1 MTMGRVKQLTIF
13 EQDKEAFREQLLQV
27 KNSLLQLREIN
38 RELSLLPEDGRQ
50 LLNIAILNINDLNF
64 YLED

>member
-1 MTMGRVKQLTIF
+1 MGRVKQLTIF

>member
-1 MTMGRVKQLTIF
+1 MGRVKQLTIF
-13 EQDKEAFREQLLQV
+13 EQDKEAFKEKLLQV

-38 RELSLLPEDGRQ
+38 YELFLLPEDGRQ
-50 LLNIAILNINDLNF
+50 LLNITILNINDLNF